1 MASVSKLHLFDF
13 ILNSLIDIVL
23 LIATEFLT
31 RCIFSTNFTGA
42 QDSYTKQINLLTIQA
57 TILMLS
63 GSVLYVFHHTP
74 YLLAFI
80 TAFIL
85 LRLLMMA
92 VNRSNGEGVYPDG
105 FVSQPIRHGSDW
117 PIRNDGIT
125 QPGSD
130 YRHPGRSNVVQ
141 SHGQFRYS
149 AVPVTGSQGQG
160 FRQRPVSRES
170 IPNQVPQQR
179 PVITPRTH
187 ATDTLRSDSERISL
201 QRSPLLSSTPAQL
214 PQADT
219 QASASTQSGSS
230 YGTQSLLRWNLG
242 YFSSIFKRR
251 ERNTTPSGMY
261 NLGNTCFINSTLQ
274 CLIWTKGFIES
285 LPYMYSLQVYSD
297 NTRLVRVLDDVV
309 NLCHG
314 FADSGGD
321 STPVSVTELLR
332 SISLVAP
339 HLVAMPGGDAYQS
352 QQDAAEFL
360 LWLLNHVHG
369 ILRVQSGGKS
379 GLDLILSDTN
389 ISDLAK
395 NKQACLSILQK
406 SKSTDISSLRE
417 PLTNLS
423 DVDWQLHWQ
432 EDSST
437 LYQLFLGQ
445 LIEARECQMC
455 GKMSF
460 SIEYFTVL
468 PLPSPMS
475 MDVDRHCTLADC
487 LKLFSRTEDMTQS
500 NMITC
505 SCISGS
511 GETLT
516 PGKRLTLLSRPSR
529 RLVIQLTR
537 YSYDSAQS
545 SAVKNVV
552 SVLFPLVIDLF
563 PHTMS
568 SILGNNNQVNSM
580 VYELQ
585 GFCVHSG
592 ALSTSYGHY
601 VAYCKAST
609 ERWYYFNDDQVS
621 IIDNIEAEL
630 TSNFVLQ
637 NAYLLFYSLQDR

>member
-1 MASVSKLHLFDF
+1 MSSGYRSIMTSVTKLHLFDF
-13 ILNSLIDIVL
+13 VVDSLIDIIL

-42 QDSYTKQINLLTIQA
+42 LDSHTKQTNLFTVQA
-57 TILMLS
+57 AILMLS
-63 GSVLYVFHHTP
+63 GVILYTFHHTP

-85 LRLLMMA
+85 IRLLMLA
-92 VNRSNGEGVYPDG
+92 VSGGRGNGEGAYPNR
-105 FVSQPIRHGSDW
+105 FVSQPIRHGSGW
-117 PIRNDGIT
+117 PISNDGIS
-125 QPGSD
+125 QPVSE
-130 YRHPGRSNVVQ
+130 YRHSGPPLPQ
-141 SHGQFRYS
+141 SHGQFQYS
-149 AVPVTGSQGQG
+149 APITRHQGQG
-160 FRQRPVSRES
+160 FRQRPVSRENT
-170 IPNQVPQQR
+170 PNQTPQQR
-179 PVITPRTH
+179 LVVTPETR
-187 ATDTLRSDSERISL
+187 AADTLKPGSSL
-201 QRSPLLSSTPAQL
+201 QRSPLLSSTPI
-214 PQADT
+214 PQADSHPT
-219 QASASTQSGSS
+219 GTSCGAQSFLG
-230 YGTQSLLRWNLG
+230 QNFG
-242 YFSSIFKRR
+242 YFSSFFKRR
-251 ERNTTPSGMY
+251 ERNATPSGMY

-285 LPYMYSLQVYSD
+285 LPYMYSSQVYND

-314 FADSGGD
+314 FADSRSD
-321 STPVSVTELLR
+321 SKPVSVTELLR
-332 SISLVAP
+332 SISPVAP
-339 HLVAMPGGDAYQS
+339 HLVAMPGTDAYQS

-360 LWLLNHVHG
+360 LWLLNHLHG

-379 GLDLILSDTN
+379 GLDFILSDTN
-389 ISDLAK
+389 ISDLTK
-395 NKQACLSILQK
+395 SKQACINILQK
-406 SKSTDISSLRE
+406 SKSNDIPLLRE

-423 DVDWQLHWQ
+423 EVDWQLHWQ

-468 PLPSPMS
+468 PLPLP
-475 MDVDRHCTLADC
+475 VIVGTNRHCTLKDC
-487 LKLFSRTEDMTQS
+487 LEIFSRTEDMTQS

-505 SCISGS
+505 SCLSGS
-511 GETLT
+511 GDTLT
-516 PGKRLTLLSRPSR
+516 PGRRLTLLSHPSK
-529 RLVIQLTR
+529 RLVLQLTR

-545 SAVKNVV
+545 SAVKNTV
-552 SVLFPLVIDLF
+552 SVQFPQVLDLF

-568 SILGNNNQVNSM
+568 SVLGNNSHVKSM

-592 ALSTSYGHY
+592 AQSTSYGHY

-609 ERWYYFNDDQVS
+609 GQWFYFNDEQVS
-621 IIDNIEAEL
+621 VIDNIDTEL
-630 TSNFVLQ
+630 SSTFVLQ
-637 NAYLLFYSLQDR
+637 NAYLLFYSLHY